1 MNLYTFVNQ
10 FLLTNMIICIY
21 KYMILDPYNVSTL
34 LKDLRVDVGVLRSR
48 QINLLNRIR
57 KSVELNKL
65 KKIKSNLNK

>member
-1 MNLYTFVNQ
+1 
-10 FLLTNMIICIY
+10 
-21 KYMILDPYNVSTL
+21 MILDPYNVSTL